1 MSAQGVDIASARIA
15 TEIDHAYDTFYVTDR
30 QGRRLE
36 DEAAMTRVR
45 ESLEDALLKPV

>member
-1 MSAQGVDIASARIA
+1 LALGYLIVLGGSYLQG
-15 TEIDHAYDTFYVTDR
+15 HFLTDR

-45 ESLEDALLKPV
+45 ESLEDALLKPL